1 MMENEQVT
9 GVNPQTANK
18 THLLALA
25 IKKYRKIFVKILP
38 ILLSYLIIVLAFGA
52 LGVVLPWTFILSV
65 PLVILPFTF
74 ALQVVVSS
82 CSQNEN
88 AIPRTAGEFF
98 RVYLQYFSR
107 QFNGVYRILKSVLIA
122 LLIYILTANL
132 FGLLT
137 GVTMYYSYPDFKTA
151 MDSLLVAIQANDTE
165 AALQLFNTNYPI
177 QVFAY
182 TVQVVNGG
190 IIFMFLMWYYSVNS
204 LHVNIRFAFQSV
216 SVQGTYQIK
225 NFTKRQ
231 VGKEYTKTFY
241 KNYWPF
247 LVITFVGYIVG
258 SLAGFF
264 IFPTH
269 LDVASSCGIFGG
281 LLFIIFYLPIH
292 FLVLVLFTDYYLP
305 SFNKSVKDMAA
316 ITLQQLKNYQQLN
329 EEESKR
335 LEEVL
340 KKQKEELDN
349 LEKENPT
356 PEQAKP
362 EEKKRDEKPN
372 LNDYGSRDGD
382 DKRN

>member
-1 MMENEQVT
+1 MENEQVT

-137 GVTMYYSYPDFKTA
+137 GVTMYYSYPDFKAA
-151 MDSLLVAIQANDTE
+151 MDSLLGAIQANDTE
-165 AALQLFNTNYPI
+165 AALQLLNTNYPI

-182 TVQVVNGG
+182 TV
-190 IIFMFLMWYYSVNS
+190 
-204 LHVNIRFAFQSV
+204 V

-258 SLAGFF
+258 SLVGFF
-264 IFPTH
+264 IFSTR

-362 EEKKRDEKPN
+362 EEKKPDEKPN